1 MRIECTRDAGHAGPG
16 ARRRMQNPEA
26 PTVAVQDLALGQL
39 MKKLELAAAQIA
51 NLDLASNMI

>member
-1 MRIECTRDAGHAGPG
+1 
-16 ARRRMQNPEA
+16 MQNPEA